1 MLAWSLIA
9 CMLVSATVTAEPSPP
24 VIYRIFLQ
32 QGETVVSYGDYVRVG
47 DRVVFS
53 LPVGDLVQGNTQ
65 LVSMPARVV
74 DWTTTGRYADAAR
87 AADYVATRGETDF
100 AHLSAQVAGV
110 LNQIAFSGDP
120 EHQRTLARDAR

>member
-32 QGETVVSYGDYVRVG
+32 QGETVVSYGDYAR
-47 DRVVFS
+47 
-53 LPVGDLVQGNTQ
+53 VGDLVQGNTQ
-65 LVSMPARVV
+65 LVSMPAHVV